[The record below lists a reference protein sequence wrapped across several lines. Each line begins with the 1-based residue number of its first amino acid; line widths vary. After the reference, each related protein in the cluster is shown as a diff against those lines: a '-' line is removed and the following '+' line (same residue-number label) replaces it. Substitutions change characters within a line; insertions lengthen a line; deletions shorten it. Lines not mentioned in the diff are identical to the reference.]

1 MRIRFQQCRV
11 SASDRASFLY
21 RQRLFR
27 PHLSVLVAAC
37 TFLLGWTQSSDDTLT
52 AKNAD
57 RDSQQDL
64 TGLVQQIQDL
74 LATPQLRSTRYGIA
88 VYSLDR
94 DTVFFRRGDSQPL
107 VPASLT
113 KLYYAAAAYATMGPD
128 YKVRTVL
135 ATDGTIQN
143 GTLNGNLYVIG
154 HGDCLLTLGDLELL
168 AEKLRTMGVRRIQGN
183 IIADATYFD
192 PVSDRQQYSGDTERM
207 ENLPPVTALGIEGN
221 KITVIVSRSTGNRV
235 RVQTVPSGRGLS
247 VEWSALPAPRAP
259 RNQKRLKQRQR
270 YGDRIIILRQKSRH
284 NRRSRGVQPVRITT
298 TLTADGQ
305 QHIRVFGAPRTNSS
319 VSFSVLML
327 NPPLVTAGAFER
339 CLNAS
344 GIAFD
349 GQVSTGSAPKQAL
362 ELTALERPLSA
373 LVELCN
379 KNSDNFIAEHVMKI
393 LGAYCCGNTAC
404 NVHAFR
410 TVTHLLDTIGAG
422 AEGCQL
428 FDGSGLSRRNR
439 VTVASLIS
447 LLRHCARQPWGE
459 RFFQSLAI
467 AGVDGTLQR
476 RMRRTIAE
484 GNLAGKT
491 GTHRNVSG
499 LAGIVR
505 AVSGERFL
513 FASLWNGNSVGLY
526 KSLENHLG
534 ELLAGFNGEM
544 GSTSNSPER

>member
-1 MRIRFQQCRV
+1 MI
-11 SASDRASFLY
+11 
-21 RQRLFR
+21 
-27 PHLSVLVAAC
+27 
-37 TFLLGWTQSSDDTLT
+37 
-52 AKNAD
+52 
-57 RDSQQDL
+57 
-64 TGLVQQIQDL
+64 
-74 LATPQLRSTRYGIA
+74 
-88 VYSLDR
+88 
-94 DTVFFRRGDSQPL
+94 FRRGDSHPL

-113 KLYYAAAAYATMGPD
+113 KLFYTAAAYATMGPD
-128 YKVRTVL
+128 FQVRTVL

-143 GTLNGNLYVIG
+143 GTLSGNLYVVG
-154 HGDCLLTLGDLELL
+154 HGDCLLTLSDLEML
-168 AEKLRTMGVRRIQGN
+168 AEKLRTMGVRRIQGD

-192 PVSDRQQYSGDTERM
+192 PVSDRQQYSGDLERM

-247 VEWSALPAPRAP
+247 VEWSALPVPRVP
-259 RNQKRLKQRQR
+259 TNQKRFKLRQR
-270 YGDRIIILRQKSRH
+270 YGDRILLRQKARHSRRAH
-284 NRRSRGVQPVRITT
+284 AVQPVRITT
-298 TLTADGQ
+298 TLTAHGQ
-305 QHIRVFGAPRTNSS
+305 QLIRVFGAPRANSS

-327 NPPLVTAGAFER
+327 NPPLVTAGALER

-349 GQVSTGSAPKQAL
+349 GRVSLGSAPKQAL

-410 TVTHLLDTIGAG
+410 TVAHLLDTIGAG
-422 AEGCQL
+422 SEGCLL

-439 VTVASLIS
+439 VTVASLIGM
-447 LLRHCARQPWGE
+447 LRYCARQPWGE
-459 RFFQSLAI
+459 GFFQTLAI

-476 RMRRTIAE
+476 RMRRTNAE

-505 AVSGERFL
+505 AASGERFL

-544 GSTSNSPER
+544 GSTSDSPER